1 MGTARRITAVIF
13 LFLALWASS
22 SQASFSFGHNL
33 ASTSETMLKGQTT
46 AGTYALAYGVTDRF
60 TIATSPWLIVGYNL
74 NNAIARHSIP
84 VSLDYEIGQQL
95 AYFES
100 NPNLGSAYM
109 MRAASYSLTWK
120 AMMDP
125 SYTLYVCGNY
135 MYFWNERRPFSLR
148 REPYNDLPYQYSV
161 STLHQ
166 FHISKNFLTQF
177 EAGVLGV
184 NYTYPFL
191 HGGASLGYFGK
202 TFSYQ
207 IGASVSRVGHPNRWQ
222 KPSYYKDTA
231 VEGEST
237 EAVSVHPEIQ
247 LQAWF

>member
-1 MGTARRITAVIF
+1 MLFMGLSVAK
-13 LFLALWASS
+13 
-22 SQASFSFGHNL
+22 ASFSFGHNL
-33 ASTSETMLKGQTT
+33 ASSSETLPKGQVT
-46 AGTYALAYGVTDRF
+46 AGSYALGYGVTDRF
-60 TIATSPWLIVGYNL
+60 TIATSPWLYMGYNM
-74 NNAIARHSIP
+74 NNMILRHSIP
-84 VSLDYEIGQQL
+84 VNADNEIGQQL
-95 AYFES
+95 AYFDTYKTPTE
-100 NPNLGSAYM
+100 AYI

-120 AMMDP
+120 TVVDP
-125 SYTLYVCGNY
+125 SYNLYVCANY
-135 MYFWNERRPFSLR
+135 MYFWNEARPFSLR
-148 REPYNDLPYQYSV
+148 REPYNDLPYQYSI

-177 EAGVLGV
+177 EAGILGL

-207 IGASVSRVGHPNRWQ
+207 IGASVSRVGEPNHWQ
-222 KPSYYKDTA
+222 KPSYTDGPA

-237 EAVSVHPEIQ
+237 EAMSVHPEVQ

>member
-1 MGTARRITAVIF
+1 MAHGKIVLLAV
-13 LFLALWASS
+13 LFMTVFSLK

-33 ASTSETMLKGQTT
+33 AATSDTLQQGQST
-46 AGTYALAYGVTDRF
+46 AGTYALGYGLTDRL
-60 TIATSPWLIVGYNL
+60 TVATSPWLIFGYNL
-74 NNAIARHSIP
+74 NNAIVRHSIP
-84 VSLDYEIGQQL
+84 VSADYEIGQQL
-95 AYFES
+95 AYFDT
-100 NPNLGSAYM
+100 NLKLGDAYL
-109 MRAASYSLTWK
+109 MRAMSYSLTWK
-120 AMMDP
+120 AVLDS

-135 MYFWNERRPFSLR
+135 MYFWDERKPFSLR
-148 REPYNDLPYQYSV
+148 REPYNNQPYQFSI

-166 FHISKNFLTQF
+166 FHLSKNFLTQF
-177 EAGVLGV
+177 EAGVLGA

-207 IGASVSRVGHPNRWQ
+207 VGASVSRVGQPNHWRQ
-222 KPSYYKDTA
+222 PDYYNESA

-237 EAVSVHPEIQ
+237 QALSVHPEVQ